1 MRESL
6 TVLIPT
12 YNEENSIRDCL
23 ESIKWADE
31 IFVVDSFSADRT
43 LEICREYT
51 DRIVQ
56 HEYVN
61 SATQKNWAIPQAS
74 HKWVMV
80 VDSDERVS
88 ERLHASIERTLENT
102 NGYDGFYVK
111 RESFFLGRLVEHGGW
126 DKDYVLRLFN
136 RERGRYQDREVHA
149 RIVVE
154 GREGYLEGPLYHY
167 TYESLDQYF
176 EKFHRYTTWSA
187 NDLRAGGRR
196 ATWTNLALRPW
207 MRFLKMYV
215 LRRGF
220 LDGKHGLVLSFLAA
234 FNVFTKYARLWEMEA
249 GGEGAEASEAGT
261 AEAPATIRPAAS
273 AHAQPEDSRG
283 KS

>member
-1 MRESL
+1 MRKPLS
-6 TVLIPT
+6 VVIPT
-12 YNEENSIRDCL
+12 FNVEGCIRDCL
-23 ESIKWADE
+23 ESVKWADE
-31 IFVVDSFSADRT
+31 IFVVDSFSTDRT

-61 SATQKNWAIPQAS
+61 SAAQKNWAIPQAS
-74 HKWVMV
+74 NKWVMI

-88 ERLHASIERTLENT
+88 EQLHASIEKTLENT

-149 RIVVE
+149 RIEVE

-176 EKFHRYTTWSA
+176 EKFMRYTQWA
-187 NDLRAGGRR
+187 AADLKADSRR
-196 ATWTNLALRPW
+196 ASWVNLAVRPW

-215 LRRGF
+215 MRRGF

-234 FNVFTKYARLWEMEA
+234 FSVFTKYARLWEVDA
-249 GGEGAEASEAGT
+249 KGSSAVSGAATRQNRAV
-261 AEAPATIRPAAS
+261 AEDV
-273 AHAQPEDSRG
+273 QPQSSRG